1 MRYQTILHYIEAAA
15 RYGSIR
21 RAAEELALTPSA
33 MNRRIQAFEAEL
45 GEKVFERLPQGVRLN
60 PAGELL
66 LFSARKQIAE
76 VERLRSQIADLSG
89 VRRGHVSLACS
100 QALAPYFLPEQV
112 IEYTESYPQVT
123 FSVAVSDRG
132 AAEHALVDYSADFAL
147 IFGATHLPEVQ
158 VVLQAKQVLH
168 VIMAHDHPL
177 VRQETVRLRDA
188 LRYRLALPTQ
198 AFAGRQMLDLA
209 MARSSVPHQIL
220 LESDSFEFLKNVV
233 ARSDAIMVQIPIGTP
248 TLSHGDIVSRPIDS
262 RDVPHGMLSVL
273 QLRGRALS
281 VASARFL
288 DQIIRALEA
297 RFHVT

>member
-76 VERLRSQIADLSG
+76 MDRLRSQIADLSG
-89 VRRGHVSLACS
+89 MRRGHVSVACS
-100 QALAPYFLPEQV
+100 QALAPYFLPAQV
-112 IEYTESYPQVT
+112 MEYNAQYPHVT
-123 FSVAVSDRG
+123 FNISVSDRG
-132 AAEHALVDYSADFAL
+132 AAEHALADFSADFAL
-147 IFGATHLPEVQ
+147 IFGATHLPEVE
-158 VVLQAKQVLH
+158 VVLQAQQVLH
-168 VIMAHDHPL
+168 VIMARDHPL
-177 VRQETVRLRDA
+177 AEQDCVRLRDA
-188 LRYRLALPTQ
+188 LHYPLALPTK

-209 MARSSVPHQIL
+209 MARSSVPHRLL
-220 LESDSFEFLKNVV
+220 LESDSFEFLKSIV
-233 ARSDAIMVQIPIGTP
+233 AQSQALMVQIPIGTP
-248 TLSHGDIVSRPIDS
+248 TDPDGAIVSRKLDS
-262 RDVPHGMLSVL
+262 RDVPHGTLSVL
-273 QLRGRALS
+273 QLRGRNLS
-281 VASARFL
+281 VAAARFL
-288 DQIIRALEA
+288 DQVIRALEA

>member
-1 MRYQTILHYIEAAA
+1 MRYQTILYYIDAAA

-21 RAAEELALTPSA
+21 RAAEELSLTPSA

-45 GEKVFERLPQGVRLN
+45 GEKVFERWPQGVRLN
-60 PAGELL
+60 AAGELL

-76 VERLRSQIADLSG
+76 MERLRSQIADLSG
-89 VRRGHVSLACS
+89 IRRGHVSVACS
-100 QALAPYFLPEQV
+100 QALAPYFLPAQV
-112 IEYTESYPQVT
+112 MEYTASYPKVT
-123 FSVAVSDRG
+123 FNVAVSDRG
-132 AAEHALVDYSADFAL
+132 AAEHALANYSADFAL
-147 IFGATHLPEVQ
+147 IFGATHLPEVEI
-158 VVLQAKQVLH
+158 VLQAEQVLH
-168 VIMAHDHPL
+168 VIMSRDHPL
-177 VRQETVRLRDA
+177 AQKECVRLRDA
-188 LRYRLALPTQ
+188 LRYQLALPTQ

-209 MARSSVPHQIL
+209 MARSSMPRRVL

-248 TLSHGDIVSRPIDS
+248 TVPDSEIVSRPLDS
-262 RDVPHGMLSVL
+262 RDLPHGMLNVL

-288 DQIIRALEA
+288 DQIVRALES